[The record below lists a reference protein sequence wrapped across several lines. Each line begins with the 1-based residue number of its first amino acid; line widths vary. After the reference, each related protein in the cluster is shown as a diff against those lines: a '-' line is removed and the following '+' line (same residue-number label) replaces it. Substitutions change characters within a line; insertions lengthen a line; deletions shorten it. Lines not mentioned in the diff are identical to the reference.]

1 MDQGSAVTHK
11 LVQTYLGTMG
21 VFGANQQTP
30 QALNLSPVTK
40 GAELDERVASLPTAT
55 LLP

>member
-1 MDQGSAVTHK
+1 MDQGCAVTHK
-11 LVQTYLGTMG
+11 LVQTCLGTMG

-30 QALNLSPVTK
+30 QARNLSPVTK